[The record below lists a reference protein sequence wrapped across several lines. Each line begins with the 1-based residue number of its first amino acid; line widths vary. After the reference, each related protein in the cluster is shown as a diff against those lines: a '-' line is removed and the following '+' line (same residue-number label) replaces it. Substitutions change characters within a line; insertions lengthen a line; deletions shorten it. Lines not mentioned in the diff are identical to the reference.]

1 MSHMKALSIKQPWA
15 SLICAGIKDVENR
28 TWKPKKL
35 PDKILIHTSNK
46 KASFKQMSEDVKT
59 EIYNAQLWGW
69 IPPIEEL
76 PKSAIIG
83 YIELNGFSNDFSSIW
98 AHEQSIKWIIRN
110 AFLFKEP
117 IKDIKGKLYLF
128 DVEMDNDM
136 LLNCIVNEKLRPYSM
151 GEMIC
156 LPICNTFMDKHYSN
170 SGDYKKGDELAF
182 GFSTDLKVLLNNN
195 ESDNKIR
202 EYKVLQLFSETKQY
216 TFNIDC
222 MTLKKGDLNDNMYG
236 MHYVVFKLGE
246 SYCP

>member
-1 MSHMKALSIKQPWA
+1 MKVLSIKQPWA

-35 PDKILIHTSNK
+35 PDKILIHASCK
-46 KASFKQMSEDVKT
+46 KASFKQMSEDVKA

-69 IPPIEEL
+69 IPLIKEL

-98 AHEQSIKWIIRN
+98 AHEQSIKWIIKN

-117 IKDIKGKLYLF
+117 IKDIKGKLNLF
-128 DVEMDNDM
+128 DLEIDNGM
-136 LLNCIVNEKLRPYSM
+136 LLNCIVNEKLRPYSLN
-151 GEMIC
+151 ETIC

-170 SGDYKKGDELAF
+170 WGDYKKGDELTF
-182 GFSTDLKVLLNNN
+182 GFSRDLKVLLDYD

-202 EYKVLQLFSETKQY
+202 EYKVLKLFSETKEY
-216 TFNIDC
+216 IFKIDC
-222 MTLKKGDLNDNMYG
+222 ITLKNEDLNDNMYG

-246 SYCP
+246 SIINR